1 MSKNSYE
8 ILVVDD
14 DPVIRDMMVDILS
27 FEGYVIHTAR
37 NGREALEKIYQA
49 SNTVCYLVFLDLMM
63 PVVDGY
69 TVLRQLNEDA
79 TLRQRH
85 TIILMSALDNII
97 EASSLKVDATLPKP
111 FSVDEVMY
119 VMTPFMG

>member
-1 MSKNSYE
+1 MSTKQYE

-37 NGREALEKIYQA
+37 NGREALEKIHRAA
-49 SNTVCYLVFLDLMM
+49 SAVCYLVFLDLMM

-69 TVLRQLNEDA
+69 GVCRQLNEDVA
-79 TLRQRH
+79 LRQRH
-85 TIILMSALDNII
+85 IVILMSALDNII

>member
-1 MSKNSYE
+1 VSKKNYE

-37 NGREALEKIYQA
+37 NGREALEKIHHA
-49 SNTVCYLVFLDLMM
+49 DSAVRYLVFLDLMM
-63 PVVDGY
+63 PVIDGY
-69 TVLRQLNEDA
+69 TVCRQLNEDA
-79 TLRQRH
+79 SLRQCH

-111 FSVDEVMY
+111 FSVDEVMC
-119 VMTPFMG
+119 VMNPFLG

>member
-1 MSKNSYE
+1 VSTKRYE
-8 ILVVDD
+8 VLVVDD

-37 NGREALEKIYQA
+37 NGREALEKIHQTDSAVRY
-49 SNTVCYLVFLDLMM
+49 VVFLDLLM
-63 PVVDGY
+63 PVIDGY
-69 TVLRQLNEDA
+69 TVCRQLNEDTA
-79 TLRQRH
+79 IRQRH

-111 FSVDEVMY
+111 FSVDEVIR
-119 VMTPFMG
+119 VIDPFMG